1 MNGLVI
7 HAAHAAA
14 KAMARRRRLFLLRN
28 LGDETLR
35 GQEQARDGCGIL
47 ERGAGDLFRIHHA
60 GFHEV
65 FKFAGRHVVA
75 FVALA
80 FLDFFDNH
88 RAFDA
93 GVVGQRADRGF
104 DRPLDDVHTDA
115 LVVVAGFDAINRGQ
129 AAKQGHATAR
139 DDALF
144 DGCAGRVQRVF
155 HAGLLLLHLGLGGGT
170 DVDDGHA
177 ASELRQTFL
186 QFLTVVV
193 ARRLL
198 DLPADLIHAALDFR
212 ALAVAFDDGGVFLV
226 HHDGLGA
233 AEVGDVDVLQLD
245 AEVFRDAL
253 AAREDGDVFKH
264 GLATVA
270 EARGLHRA
278 HVQRATQFV
287 DHEGGQRF
295 AFDFFRDDEQR
306 LAGARRFLQ
315 EREQVFEAADFLFVD
330 EDVGVLHLG
339 SHPPGVGHDVRREIT
354 LVELHALND
363 FERGL
368 DGLGFLDGDRA
379 VLADLVHGLG
389 DDLADGVVPVRRNRG
404 DLLDFLLV
412 LHLFG
417 DLVELGDRGLDGFA
431 DATLNPD
438 RVCTRGDELEAFAIN
453 GLRQHGRRGG
463 TVARGV
469 ARLAGDFA
477 DHLRAHVFVRVF
489 QFNFLRD
496 RDAVLGHGRG
506 TEFFVEN
513 DVAAFGAQGRGDGP
527 GEFGNA
533 PENRLTR
540 GLIEYE
546 LFCCHT
552 SWFIG

>member
-1 MNGLVI
+1 MTGLVI

-14 KAMARRRRLFLLRN
+14 RAVARRRGLFLLRN
-28 LGDETLR
+28 LGDETFR
-35 GQEQARDGCGIL
+35 GQEQACDGCGIL
-47 ERGAGDLFRIHHA
+47 ERGAGDLLRIHHA

-65 FKFAGRHVVA
+65 FKFAGRDVVA

-104 DRPLDDVHTDA
+104 DRSLDDVHADA
-115 LVVVAGFDAINRGQ
+115 LVVVAGLDVINRGQ

-155 HAGLLLLHLGLGGGT
+155 DAGLLFLHLGLGGGT
-170 DVDDGHA
+170 DVDDGYA
-177 ASELRQTFL
+177 ASVFRQAFL
-186 QFLTVVV
+186 QFLPVVV

-198 DLPADLIHAALDFR
+198 DLAADLIHAALDFGR
-212 ALAVAFDDGGVFLV
+212 LAVTFDDGGVFLV
-226 HHDGLGA
+226 HHNGLGA
-233 AEVGDVDVLQLD
+233 AEVGDIDVLQLD

-253 AAREDGDVFKH
+253 AAREDGDVFQH

-270 EARGLHRA
+270 EARGLHSA
-278 HVQRATQFV
+278 HVQRAAQFV

-295 AFDFFRDDEQR
+295 AFDFLRDDEQR
-306 LAGARRFLQ
+306 LAGASRFLQ

-339 SHPPGVGHDVRREIT
+339 FHRLSVGHEVRREIT
-354 LVELHALND
+354 LVELHAFND

-389 DDLADGVVPVRRNRG
+389 DDLADGVVPARRNRG
-404 DLLDFLLV
+404 DLLDFFLV
-412 LHLFG
+412 LHLLG
-417 DLVELGDRGLDGFA
+417 DLVELCDGGLDGLA
-431 DATLNPD
+431 NAALNTD
-438 RVCTRGDELEAFAIN
+438 GVCAGSDELQTFAIN
-453 GLRQHGRRGG
+453 GLGQ
-463 TVARGV
+463 
-469 ARLAGDFA
+469 
-477 DHLRAHVFVRVF
+477 
-489 QFNFLRD
+489 
-496 RDAVLGHGRG
+496 
-506 TEFFVEN
+506 
-513 DVAAFGAQGRGDGP
+513 
-527 GEFGNA
+527 
-533 PENRLTR
+533 
-540 GLIEYE
+540 
-546 LFCCHT
+546 
-552 SWFIG
+552 